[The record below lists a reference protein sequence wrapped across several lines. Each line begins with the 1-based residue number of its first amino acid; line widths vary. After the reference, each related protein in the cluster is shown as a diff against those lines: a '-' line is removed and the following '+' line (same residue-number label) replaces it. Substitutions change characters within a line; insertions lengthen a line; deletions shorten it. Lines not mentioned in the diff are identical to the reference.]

1 LLVYFGRFS
10 DFVVIMLSTLLII
23 PLLGAALTAGW
34 PRQSRLFTQDATRSI
49 ASWIAVA
56 VIGWTVWLLVQ
67 FNLSD
72 PQMQFVENM
81 TWIDALG
88 LSYRLGVDGLSLP
101 LVALNSLL
109 TWVAIYSSEETVDRP
124 RLYYSLILLLNAAVT
139 GVFLAQDLLLF
150 FISYELELIPLYL
163 LIAIWGGQ
171 KRAYAA
177 TKFLI
182 YTALSGALILAAF
195 LGLAWLGGSSSFTYN
210 PALAHA
216 LPLSQQFLLLGAL
229 LLGFGIKMPLF
240 PFHTWLPDAHVEAST
255 PISVLL
261 AGVLLKLA
269 TYGILRFCV
278 GLFPEAWT
286 IAAPWLSVWAIVSVL
301 YGALMAIA
309 QKDMKKMVAYSSV
322 SHMGYILLAAA
333 ANTALSISAAMIQMV
348 SHGLISAALF
358 LLVGVVYK
366 KTKTRDID
374 VLRGLLNPERGMPV
388 IGSLMVLAVMGSA
401 GIPGMVGFVAEFLIF
416 RSSFPVFPIQTL
428 LCMIGTGLTAV
439 YYLLLINNAFF
450 GRLSAPVQNLEPVTW
465 RERYPAMILTVAI
478 VLFGL
483 QPSWITR
490 WSEPTIAATLP
501 SPALVVTV
509 NSVLQP

>member
-1 LLVYFGRFS
+1 MLSVLLVIP
-10 DFVVIMLSTLLII
+10 VI
-23 PLLGAALTAGW
+23 GAALAAWW
-34 PRQSRLFTQDATRSI
+34 PGQTRSI
-49 ASWIAVA
+49 ASAIALA
-56 VIGWTVWLLVQ
+56 VIGWTVLLLTK
-67 FNLSD
+67 FNLGE
-72 PQMQFVENM
+72 PGMQFVEDF
-81 TWIDALG
+81 TWIDSLG
-88 LSYRLGVDGLSLP
+88 LSYKLGIDGLSLP
-101 LVALNSLL
+101 LVVLNSLL
-109 TWVAIYSSEETVDRP
+109 TWVAIYSSDEKVDRP

-195 LGLAWLGGSSSFTYN
+195 LGLAWFGGSNSFTYN
-210 PALAHA
+210 PTLAHA

-278 GLFPEAWT
+278 GLFPDAWQV
-286 IAAPWLSVWAIVSVL
+286 AAPWLAIWAIISVL

-333 ANTALSISAAMIQMV
+333 ANTPLSFSAAMIQMV

-358 LLVGVVYK
+358 LSVGVVYK
-366 KTKTRDID
+366 KAGTRDIT
-374 VLRGLLNPERGMPV
+374 VLEGLLNPERGMPV
-388 IGSLMVLAVMGSA
+388 IGSLMILGVMASA

-416 RSSFPVFPIQTL
+416 RSTFPVFPIPTL

-439 YYLLLINNAFF
+439 YYLLLINKAFF
-450 GRLSAPVQNLEPVTW
+450 GRLSPQVQDLESVTW
-465 RERYPAMILTVAI
+465 RERYPAMILTGAI
-478 VLFGL
+478 ILFGFV
-483 QPSWITR
+483 PGWITR
-490 WSEPTIAATLP
+490 WSEPTILATLQP
-501 SPALVVTV
+501 PAIVVTV
-509 NSVLQP
+509 ATTTTPTLQP

>member
-1 LLVYFGRFS
+1 
-10 DFVVIMLSTLLII
+10 MLSILLIV
-23 PLLGAALTAGW
+23 PLLGAILAASL
-34 PRQSRLFTQDATRSI
+34 PDRTRSI
-49 ASWIAVA
+49 ASAVAIA
-56 VIGWTVWLLVQ
+56 VIGWTVLLLTK
-67 FNLSD
+67 FDLGN
-72 PQMQFVENM
+72 PGMQFVENFP
-81 TWIDALG
+81 WIDTLG
-88 LSYRLGVDGLSLP
+88 LSYRLGIDGLSLP

-109 TWVAIYSSEETVDRP
+109 TWVAIYSSDEKIQRP
-124 RLYYSLILLLNAAVT
+124 RLYYSLILILNAAVS

-195 LGLAWLGGSSSFTYN
+195 LGLAWFGGSNSFIYN
-210 PALAHA
+210 PALSAA
-216 LPLSQQFLLLGAL
+216 LPLSQQLLLLGAL

-278 GLFPEAWT
+278 GLFPEAWQV
-286 IAAPWLSVWAIVSVL
+286 AAPWLSIWAIVSVL

-309 QKDMKKMVAYSSV
+309 QTDMKKMVAYSSV

-333 ANTALSISAAMIQMV
+333 ASTPLSFSAAMIQMV
-348 SHGLISAALF
+348 SHGLISATLF
-358 LLVGVVYK
+358 LLVGVVYQ
-366 KTKTRDID
+366 KTKTRDIN
-374 VLRGLLNPERGMPV
+374 VLQGLLNPERGMPV
-388 IGSLMVLAVMGSA
+388 IGSLMVVGVMASA

-416 RSSFPVFPIQTL
+416 RSSFPVFPVQTL

-439 YYLLLINNAFF
+439 YYLLLINKAFF
-450 GRLSAPVQNLEPVTW
+450 GRLSAPVQNLEAVTW

-483 QPSWITR
+483 QPGWITR
-490 WSEPTIAATLP
+490 WSEPTIAATLQA
-501 SPALVVTV
+501 PALVATV
-509 NSVLQP
+509 AKIEISTPTP

>member
-1 LLVYFGRFS
+1 
-10 DFVVIMLSTLLII
+10 MLSILLIV
-23 PLLGAALTAGW
+23 PLIGAAIAAWYPG
-34 PRQSRLFTQDATRSI
+34 QTRSI
-49 ASWIAVA
+49 ASWVA
-56 VIGWTVWLLVQ
+56 IVVLGWTVLLLTK
-67 FNLSD
+67 FDLSNSG
-72 PQMQFVENM
+72 MQFVENFQ
-81 TWIDALG
+81 WIDTLG
-88 LSYRLGVDGLSLP
+88 LSYRLGIDGLSLP

-109 TWVAIYSSEETVDRP
+109 TWVAIYSSDEKIDRP

-195 LGLAWLGGSSSFTYN
+195 LGLAWFGGSSSFTYN
-210 PALAHA
+210 PGLAQA

-278 GLFPEAWT
+278 GLFPEAWQ
-286 IAAPWLSVWAIVSVL
+286 IASPWLADWAIVSVL

-333 ANTALSISAAMIQMV
+333 ASTPLSFSAAMIQMI

-358 LLVGVVYK
+358 LCVGVVYQ
-366 KTKTRDID
+366 KTKTRDIR
-374 VLRGLLNPERGMPV
+374 VLQGLLNPERGMPV
-388 IGSLMVLAVMGSA
+388 IGSLMVLAVMASA

-439 YYLLLINNAFF
+439 YYLLLINKAFF
-450 GRLSAPVQNLEPVTW
+450 GRLSEKVQNLEGVSW
-465 RERYPAMILTVAI
+465 RERSPAIILTVAI
-478 VLFGL
+478 VIFGF
-483 QPSWITR
+483 QPGWITR
-490 WSEPTIAATLP
+490 WSEPTILATLHQP
-501 SPALVVTV
+501 TAIPTTV
-509 NSVLQP
+509 PGQVEILTTIKQTEL

>member
-1 LLVYFGRFS
+1 
-10 DFVVIMLSTLLII
+10 MLSILLII
-23 PLLGAALTAGW
+23 PLVGAIVAACLPAE
-34 PRQSRLFTQDATRSI
+34 RSRSI
-49 ASWIAVA
+49 AALVSIAV
-56 VIGWTVWLLVQ
+56 VGWTVMLLIR
-67 FNLSD
+67 FDLGNPS
-72 PQMQFVENM
+72 MQFVENF

-88 LSYRLGVDGLSLP
+88 LSYRLGIDGLSLP

-109 TWVAIYSSEETVDRP
+109 TWVAIYSSDENIDRP
-124 RLYYSLILLLNAAVT
+124 RLYYVLILILNAAVS

-171 KRAYAA
+171 RRAYAA

-195 LGLAWLGGSSSFTYN
+195 LGLAWFGGSNSFTYD
-210 PALAHA
+210 PVLAQA
-216 LPLSQQFLLLGAL
+216 LPLSQQLLLLGAL

-278 GLFPEAWT
+278 GLFPEAWQL
-286 IAAPWLSVWAIVSVL
+286 AAPWLSVWAIVSVL

-333 ANTALSISAAMIQMV
+333 ANTPLGFSAATIQMV
-348 SHGLISAALF
+348 SHGLISATLF

-374 VLRGLLNPERGMPV
+374 VLQGLLNPERGMPV
-388 IGSLMVLAVMGSA
+388 IGSLMVLGVMASA

-416 RSSFPVFPIQTL
+416 RSSFPVFPVQTL
-428 LCMIGTGLTAV
+428 LCMLGTGLTAV
-439 YYLLLINNAFF
+439 YYLLLINKAFF
-450 GRLSAPVQNLEPVTW
+450 GRLSAPVQNLESVSW
-465 RERYPAMILTVAI
+465 RERYPAIILTIAI
-478 VLFGL
+478 VLFGF
-483 QPSWITR
+483 QPGWITR
-490 WSEPTIAATLP
+490 WSEPTIAKTLRQPTAIVAT
-501 SPALVVTV
+501 VTKQLEL
-509 NSVLQP
+509 STISK

>member
-1 LLVYFGRFS
+1 VREPQLPSTLYPLLPNF
-10 DFVVIMLSTLLII
+10 MLSTLLII
-23 PLLGAALTAGW
+23 PIVGAVLAACF
-34 PRQSRLFTQDATRSI
+34 PADRTRSI
-49 ASWIAVA
+49 SSMVSVA
-56 VIGWTVWLLVQ
+56 VIGWTVLLLMQ
-67 FNLSD
+67 FDLSNPD
-72 PQMQFVENM
+72 LQFVENVN
-81 TWIDALG
+81 WIDALG
-88 LSYRLGVDGLSLP
+88 LSYRLGIDGLSLP

-109 TWVAIYSSEETVDRP
+109 TWVAIYSSDERIDRS
-124 RLYYSLILLLNAAVT
+124 RLYYSLILILNAAVS

-150 FISYELELIPLYL
+150 FIAYELELIPLYL

-195 LGLAWLGGSSSFTYN
+195 LGLAWFGGSNSFTYS
-210 PALAHA
+210 PALAQA
-216 LPLSQQFLLLGAL
+216 LPLSQQLLLLGAL

-278 GLFPEAWT
+278 GLFPEAWQV
-286 IAAPWLSVWAIVSVL
+286 AAPWLSVWAIVSVL

-333 ANTALSISAAMIQMV
+333 ASTPLSFSAAMIQMV
-348 SHGLISAALF
+348 SHGLISATLF
-358 LLVGVVYK
+358 LLVGVVYQ

-374 VLRGLLNPERGMPV
+374 VLQGLLNPERGMPV
-388 IGSLMVLAVMGSA
+388 IGSLMVVGVMASA

-428 LCMIGTGLTAV
+428 LCMLGTGLTAV
-439 YYLLLINNAFF
+439 YYLLLINKAFF
-450 GRLSAPVQNLEPVTW
+450 GRLSPSVQNLEAVSW

-483 QPSWITR
+483 QPGWITR
-490 WSEPTIAATLP
+490 WSEPSIAATLH
-501 SPALVVTV
+501 
-509 NSVLQP
+509 QPTAIVANVGK

>member
-1 LLVYFGRFS
+1 
-10 DFVVIMLSTLLII
+10 MLSILLIV
-23 PLLGAALTAGW
+23 PLLGAILVACW
-34 PRQSRLFTQDATRSI
+34 PSQTRAI
-49 ASWIAVA
+49 ASTIALA
-56 VIGWTVWLLVQ
+56 TIGWTIWLLTQ
-67 FNLSD
+67 FDLSN
-72 PQMQFVENM
+72 PGMQFAENVN
-81 TWIDALG
+81 WIDALG
-88 LSYRLGVDGLSLP
+88 LSYRLGIDGLSLP

-109 TWVAIYSSEETVDRP
+109 TWVAIYSTNEEIERP
-124 RLYYSLILLLNAAVT
+124 RLYYTLILILNAAVS

-150 FISYELELIPLYL
+150 FIAYELELIPLYL

-195 LGLAWLGGSSSFTYN
+195 LGLAWFGGSNSFIYN
-210 PALAHA
+210 PALANA
-216 LPLSQQFLLLGAL
+216 LPVSQQLLLLGAL

-278 GLFPEAWT
+278 GLFPDAWQ

-309 QKDMKKMVAYSSV
+309 QTDMKKMVAYSSV

-333 ANTALSISAAMIQMV
+333 ANTPLSFSAAMIQMV

-358 LLVGVVYK
+358 LCVGVVYQ
-366 KTKTRDID
+366 KTKTRDIN
-374 VLRGLLNPERGMPV
+374 VLEGLLNPERGMPV
-388 IGSLMVLAVMGSA
+388 IGSLTIVGVMASA

-428 LCMIGTGLTAV
+428 LCMLGTGLTAV
-439 YYLLLINNAFF
+439 YYLLLINKAFF
-450 GRLSAPVQNLEPVTW
+450 GRLSAPVQNLEAVTW

-478 VLFGL
+478 VIFGF
-483 QPSWITR
+483 QPGWITR
-490 WSEPTIAATLP
+490 WSEPTIAATLHQP
-501 SPALVVTV
+501 PAIVATV
-509 NSVLQP
+509 NN

>member
-1 LLVYFGRFS
+1 MLSVLLV
-10 DFVVIMLSTLLII
+10 VPVI
-23 PLLGAALTAGW
+23 GAALAAWW
-34 PRQSRLFTQDATRSI
+34 PGQTRSI
-49 ASWIAVA
+49 ASAIALA
-56 VIGWTVWLLVQ
+56 IIGWTVFLLTQ
-67 FNLSD
+67 FNLGE
-72 PQMQFVENM
+72 PGMQFVEDF
-81 TWIDALG
+81 TWIDSLG
-88 LSYRLGVDGLSLP
+88 LSYKLGIDGLSLP

-109 TWVAIYSSEETVDRP
+109 TWVAIYSSDEKIDRP

-195 LGLAWLGGSSSFTYN
+195 LGLAWFGGNNSFAYN
-210 PALAHA
+210 PTLAHA

-261 AGVLLKLA
+261 AGVLLKLG

-278 GLFPEAWT
+278 GLFPDAWQV
-286 IAAPWLSVWAIVSVL
+286 AAPWLAGWAIVSVL

-333 ANTALSISAAMIQMV
+333 ANTPLSFSAAMIQMV

-358 LLVGVVYK
+358 LSVGVVYK
-366 KTKTRDID
+366 KAGTRDITI
-374 VLRGLLNPERGMPV
+374 LEGLLNPERGMPV
-388 IGSLMVLAVMGSA
+388 IGSLMILGVMASA

-416 RSSFPVFPIQTL
+416 RSTFPVFPIPTL

-439 YYLLLINNAFF
+439 YYLLLINKAFF
-450 GRLSAPVQNLEPVTW
+450 GRLSPQVQDLEAVTW
-465 RERYPAMILTVAI
+465 RERYPAMILTGAI
-478 VLFGL
+478 ILFGFV
-483 QPSWITR
+483 PGWITR
-490 WSEPTIAATLP
+490 WSEPTILATLQP
-501 SPALVVTV
+501 PAIVAAVATI
-509 NSVLQP
+509 NPPTLQP

>member
-1 LLVYFGRFS
+1 
-10 DFVVIMLSTLLII
+10 MLTILII
-23 PLLGAALTAGW
+23 TPLLGAAMAAWYPG
-34 PRQSRLFTQDATRSI
+34 STRTI
-49 ASWIAVA
+49 ASTGSVL
-56 VIGWTVWLLVQ
+56 VIGWTVLLLTQ
-67 FNLSD
+67 FDLGN
-72 PQMQFVENM
+72 PGMQFVENF
-81 TWIDALG
+81 TWIEALG
-88 LSYRLGVDGLSLP
+88 VSYRLGLDGLSLP
-101 LVALNSLL
+101 LIALNSLL
-109 TWVAIYSSEETVDRP
+109 TWVAIYSSDEKIARP
-124 RLYYSLILLLNAAVT
+124 QLYYSLILLLNAAVS

-150 FISYELELIPLYL
+150 FIAYELELIPLYL

-171 KRAYAA
+171 NRAYAA

-195 LGLAWLGGSSSFTYN
+195 LGLAWFGGSNSFIYN
-210 PALAHA
+210 PALANA
-216 LPLSQQFLLLGAL
+216 LPVSQQFLLLGAL

-278 GLFPEAWT
+278 GLFPDAWQ
-286 IAAPWLSVWAIVSVL
+286 IAAPWLSIWAIVSVL

-309 QKDMKKMVAYSSV
+309 QTDMKKMVAYSSV

-333 ANTALSISAAMIQMV
+333 ANTPLSFSAAMIQMV

-358 LLVGVVYK
+358 LCVGVVYQ
-366 KTKTRDID
+366 KTKTRDIN
-374 VLRGLLNPERGMPV
+374 VLEGLLNPERGMPV
-388 IGSLMVLAVMGSA
+388 IGSLTIVGVMASA

-428 LCMIGTGLTAV
+428 LCMLGTGLTAV
-439 YYLLLINNAFF
+439 YYLLLINKAFF
-450 GRLSAPVQNLEPVTW
+450 GRLSAPVQNLEAVTW
-465 RERYPAMILTVAI
+465 RERYPAMILTAAI
-478 VLFGL
+478 VLFGF

-490 WSEPTIAATLP
+490 WSEPAIFATLQP
-501 SPALVVTV
+501 PVIVANAPDRLAGLPANRSPKI
-509 NSVLQP
+509 

>member
-1 LLVYFGRFS
+1 MLSILLIVPMLGAILVACWPSQTRFS
-10 DFVVIMLSTLLII
+10 
-23 PLLGAALTAGW
+23 
-34 PRQSRLFTQDATRSI
+34 SRDATRTI
-49 ASWIAVA
+49 ASTIALA
-56 VIGWTVWLLVQ
+56 TIGWTIWLLTQ
-67 FNLSD
+67 FDLSN
-72 PQMQFVENM
+72 PGMQFVENVN
-81 TWIDALG
+81 WIDALG
-88 LSYRLGVDGLSLP
+88 LSYRLGIDGLSLP

-109 TWVAIYSSEETVDRP
+109 TWVAIYSSNEEIERP
-124 RLYYSLILLLNAAVT
+124 RLYYTLILILNAAVS

-150 FISYELELIPLYL
+150 FIAYELELIPLYL

-195 LGLAWLGGSSSFTYN
+195 LGLAWFGGSNSFIYN
-210 PALAHA
+210 PALANA
-216 LPLSQQFLLLGAL
+216 LPVSQQLLLLGAL

-278 GLFPEAWT
+278 GLFPDAWQ
-286 IAAPWLSVWAIVSVL
+286 IAAPWLSIWAIVSVL

-309 QKDMKKMVAYSSV
+309 QTDMKKMVAYSSV

-333 ANTALSISAAMIQMV
+333 ANTPLSFSAAMIQMV

-358 LLVGVVYK
+358 LCVGVVYQ
-366 KTKTRDID
+366 KTKTRDIN
-374 VLRGLLNPERGMPV
+374 VLEGLLNPERGMPV
-388 IGSLMVLAVMGSA
+388 IGSLMIVGVMASA

-428 LCMIGTGLTAV
+428 LCMLGTGLTAV
-439 YYLLLINNAFF
+439 YYLLLINKAFF
-450 GRLSAPVQNLEPVTW
+450 GRLSAPVQNLEAVTW

-478 VLFGL
+478 VLFGV
-483 QPSWITR
+483 QPGWITR
-490 WSEPTIAATLP
+490 WSEPTIAATLHQP
-501 SPALVVTV
+501 PAIATIVTK
-509 NSVLQP
+509 

>member
-1 LLVYFGRFS
+1 
-10 DFVVIMLSTLLII
+10 MLSILLIV
-23 PLLGAALTAGW
+23 PLVGALIVACW
-34 PRQSRLFTQDATRSI
+34 PSQTRSI
-49 ASWIAVA
+49 ASTFALA
-56 VIGWTVWLLVQ
+56 TIGWTIWLLTQ
-67 FNLSD
+67 FDLSN
-72 PQMQFVENM
+72 PGMQFVENVN
-81 TWIDALG
+81 WIDALG
-88 LSYRLGVDGLSLP
+88 LSYRLGIDGLSLP

-109 TWVAIYSSEETVDRP
+109 TWVAIYSSDEEIERP
-124 RLYYSLILLLNAAVT
+124 RLYYTLILILNAAVS

-150 FISYELELIPLYL
+150 FIAYELELIPLYL

-195 LGLAWLGGSSSFTYN
+195 LGLAWFGGSNSFIYN
-210 PALAHA
+210 PALANA
-216 LPLSQQFLLLGAL
+216 LPVSQQLLLLGAL

-278 GLFPEAWT
+278 GLFPDAWQ
-286 IAAPWLSVWAIVSVL
+286 IAAPWLSIWAIVSVL

-309 QKDMKKMVAYSSV
+309 QTDMKKMVAYSSV

-333 ANTALSISAAMIQMV
+333 ANTPLSFSAAMIQMV
-348 SHGLISAALF
+348 SHGLISATLF
-358 LLVGVVYK
+358 LLVGVVYQ
-366 KTKTRDID
+366 KTKTRDIN
-374 VLRGLLNPERGMPV
+374 VLEGLLNPERGMPV
-388 IGSLMVLAVMGSA
+388 IGSLMVVGVMASA

-416 RSSFPVFPIQTL
+416 RSSFPIFPIQTL
-428 LCMIGTGLTAV
+428 LCMVGTGLTAV
-439 YYLLLINNAFF
+439 YYLLLINKAFF
-450 GRLSAPVQNLEPVTW
+450 GRLSAPVQNLEAVTW

-478 VLFGL
+478 VLFGF
-483 QPSWITR
+483 QPGWITR
-490 WSEPTIAATLP
+490 WSEPTISATLHQP
-501 SPALVVTV
+501 KIGVNVPDRLALFSAQQSPKL
-509 NSVLQP
+509 

>member
-1 LLVYFGRFS
+1 V
-10 DFVVIMLSTLLII
+10 VVIMLSVLLIVPI
-23 PLLGAALTAGW
+23 IGAMLAAWW
-34 PRQSRLFTQDATRSI
+34 PGPTRSI
-49 ASWIAVA
+49 ASACALA
-56 VIGWTVWLLVQ
+56 VIGWTVYLLTQ
-67 FNLSD
+67 FNLGE
-72 PQMQFVENM
+72 PGMQFVENF
-81 TWIDALG
+81 TWIDSLG
-88 LSYRLGVDGLSLP
+88 LSYRMGIDGLSLP
-101 LVALNSLL
+101 LIALNSLL
-109 TWVAIYSSEETVDRP
+109 TWVAIYSSDENIDRP
-124 RLYYSLILLLNAAVT
+124 KLYYSLILLLNAAVS

-195 LGLAWLGGSSSFTYN
+195 LGLAWFGGSNSFTYN

-278 GLFPEAWT
+278 GLFPEAWQ
-286 IAAPWLSVWAIVSVL
+286 IAAPWLSVWAIISVL

-333 ANTALSISAAMIQMV
+333 ANTTLSFSAAMIQMV

-358 LLVGVVYK
+358 LSVGVVYQ

-374 VLRGLLNPERGMPV
+374 VLQGLLNPERGMPV
-388 IGSLMVLAVMGSA
+388 IGSLMVLGVMASA

-439 YYLLLINNAFF
+439 YYLLLINKAFF
-450 GRLSAPVQNLEPVTW
+450 GRLSPQVQDIDSVTW
-465 RERYPAMILTVAI
+465 RERYPAMILTAAI
-478 VLFGL
+478 ILFGFV
-483 QPSWITR
+483 PSWITR
-490 WSEPTIAATLP
+490 WSEPTILATLQTP
-501 SPALVVTV
+501 PAIVATIIDTPINV
-509 NSVLQP
+509 P

>member
-1 LLVYFGRFS
+1 LLPFNSLIPIPYS
-10 DFVVIMLSTLLII
+10 LSPIPYSLTMMLSILLIV
-23 PLLGAALTAGW
+23 PLLGALTVACL
-34 PRQSRLFTQDATRSI
+34 PDRTRSI
-49 ASWIAVA
+49 AFAVSFI
-56 VIGWTVWLLVQ
+56 VLGLTVLLLTQ

-72 PQMQFVENM
+72 PGMQFVENY
-81 TWIDALG
+81 TWIDTLG
-88 LSYRLGVDGLSLP
+88 LSYRVGVDGLSLP
-101 LVALNSLL
+101 LLALNSLL
-109 TWVAIYSSEETVDRP
+109 TVIAIYSSDEKIERP
-124 RLYYSLILLLNAAVT
+124 RLYYTLILILNAAVS

-150 FISYELELIPLYL
+150 FIAYELELIPLYL

-171 KRAYAA
+171 RRAYAA

-182 YTALSGALILAAF
+182 YTAFSGALLLAAF
-195 LGLAWLGGSSSFTYN
+195 LGLAWFGGSSSFTYN
-210 PALAHA
+210 PALAQA
-216 LPLSQQFLLLGAL
+216 LPIGQQLLLLGAL

-278 GLFPEAWT
+278 GLFPEAWQ
-286 IAAPWLSVWAIVSVL
+286 IAAPWLSYWAIVSVL

-309 QKDMKKMVAYSSV
+309 QTDMKKMVAYSSV

-333 ANTALSISAAMIQMV
+333 ANTPLSFSAAMIQMV

-358 LLVGVVYK
+358 LCVGVVYK
-366 KTKTRDID
+366 KTQTRDIRI
-374 VLRGLLNPERGMPV
+374 LEGLLNPERGMPV
-388 IGSLMVLAVMGSA
+388 IGSLMILGVMASA

-428 LCMIGTGLTAV
+428 LCTIGTGLTAV
-439 YYLLLINNAFF
+439 YYLLLINKAFF
-450 GRLSAPVQNLEPVTW
+450 GRLSPQVQNLESVTW

-478 VLFGL
+478 VLFGF
-483 QPSWITR
+483 QPGWITR
-490 WSEPTIAATLP
+490 WSEPTISATLNHP
-501 SPALVVTV
+501 PAIVATVTK
-509 NSVLQP
+509 

>member
-1 LLVYFGRFS
+1 MLSVLLV
-10 DFVVIMLSTLLII
+10 VPLI
-23 PLLGAALTAGW
+23 GAALAAWW
-34 PRQSRLFTQDATRSI
+34 PGQTRSI
-49 ASWIAVA
+49 ASVISLV
-56 VIGWTVWLLVQ
+56 VIGWTVWLLTQ
-67 FNLSD
+67 FNLGE
-72 PQMQFVENM
+72 PGMQFVEDF
-81 TWIDALG
+81 TWIDSLG
-88 LSYRLGVDGLSLP
+88 LSYKLGIDGLSLP

-109 TWVAIYSSEETVDRP
+109 TWVAIYSSDEKIDRP

-150 FISYELELIPLYL
+150 FIAYELELIPLYL

-195 LGLAWLGGSSSFTYN
+195 LGLAWFGGSNSFTYN
-210 PALAHA
+210 PTLAHA

-278 GLFPEAWT
+278 GLFPDAWQV
-286 IAAPWLSVWAIVSVL
+286 AAPWLAGWAIISVL

-333 ANTALSISAAMIQMV
+333 ANTPLSFSAAMIQMV

-358 LLVGVVYK
+358 LSVGVVYK
-366 KTKTRDID
+366 KAGTRDIT
-374 VLRGLLNPERGMPV
+374 VLEGLLNPERGMPV
-388 IGSLMVLAVMGSA
+388 IGSLMILGVMASA

-416 RSSFPVFPIQTL
+416 RSTFPVFPIPTL

-439 YYLLLINNAFF
+439 YYLLLINKAFF
-450 GRLSAPVQNLEPVTW
+450 GRLSPQVQDLEAVTW
-465 RERYPAMILTVAI
+465 RERYPAMILTGAI
-478 VLFGL
+478 ILFGFV
-483 QPSWITR
+483 PGWITR
-490 WSEPTIAATLP
+490 WSEPTILATLQP
-501 SPALVVTV
+501 PAIVATV
-509 NSVLQP
+509 ATITPPTLQP

>member
-1 LLVYFGRFS
+1 
-10 DFVVIMLSTLLII
+10 MLSTLLII
-23 PLLGAALTAGW
+23 PLVGVLLIAVL
-34 PRQSRLFTQDATRSI
+34 PDRTRSI
-49 ASWIAVA
+49 ASYVA
-56 VIGWTVWLLVQ
+56 LATIVWTVWLLTQ
-67 FNLSD
+67 FNIAN
-72 PQMQFVENM
+72 PGMQFVENF
-81 TWIDALG
+81 TWVKALG

-101 LVALNSLL
+101 LIALNSLL
-109 TWVAIYSSEETVDRP
+109 TWVAIYSSDEQIARP
-124 RLYYSLILLLNAAVT
+124 RLYYSLILVLNAAVS

-195 LGLAWLGGSSSFTYN
+195 LGLAWFGGSNSFIYN
-210 PALAHA
+210 PALAQA
-216 LPLSQQFLLLGAL
+216 LPIGQQLLLLGAL

-278 GLFPEAWT
+278 GLFPAAWQ
-286 IAAPWLSVWAIVSVL
+286 IAAPWLAIWAIVSVL
-301 YGALMAIA
+301 YGAFMAIA
-309 QKDMKKMVAYSSV
+309 QTDMKKMVAYSSV

-333 ANTALSISAAMIQMV
+333 ASTPLSFSAAMIQMV
-348 SHGLISAALF
+348 SHGLISATLF
-358 LLVGVVYK
+358 LLVGVVYQ
-366 KTKTRDID
+366 KTKTRDIN
-374 VLRGLLNPERGMPV
+374 VLEGLLNPERGMPV
-388 IGSLMVLAVMGSA
+388 IGSLMILGVMASA

-416 RSSFPVFPIQTL
+416 RSSFPVFPVQTL
-428 LCMIGTGLTAV
+428 LCMLGTGLTSV
-439 YYLLLINNAFF
+439 YYLLLINKAFF
-450 GRLSAPVQNLEPVTW
+450 GRLSAPVQNLESVTW

-483 QPSWITR
+483 QPGWITR
-490 WSEPTIAATLP
+490 WSEPSIAATLHQA
-501 SPALVVTV
+501 SAIVVNVAL
-509 NSVLQP
+509 NSSIQP

>member
-1 LLVYFGRFS
+1 
-10 DFVVIMLSTLLII
+10 MLSVLLII
-23 PLLGAALTAGW
+23 PIIGAMLAAWW
-34 PRQSRLFTQDATRSI
+34 PGPTRTI
-49 ASWIAVA
+49 ASACALA
-56 VIGWTVWLLVQ
+56 VIGWTVYLLTQ
-67 FNLSD
+67 FNIGDSG
-72 PQMQFVENM
+72 MQFVENF
-81 TWIDALG
+81 TWIDSLG
-88 LSYRLGVDGLSLP
+88 LSYRIGLDGLSLP
-101 LVALNSLL
+101 LIALNSLL
-109 TWVAIYSSEETVDRP
+109 TWVAIYSSDERVDRP
-124 RLYYSLILLLNAAVT
+124 KLYYSLILLLNAAVS

-195 LGLAWLGGSSSFTYN
+195 LGLAWFGGSNSFTYN

-278 GLFPEAWT
+278 GLFPEAWQ
-286 IAAPWLSVWAIVSVL
+286 IAAPWLSVWAIISVL

-333 ANTALSISAAMIQMV
+333 ANTTLSFSATMIQMV

-358 LLVGVVYK
+358 LSVGVVYQ

-374 VLRGLLNPERGMPV
+374 VLQGLLNPERGMPV
-388 IGSLMVLAVMGSA
+388 IGSLMILGVMASA

-439 YYLLLINNAFF
+439 YYLLLVNKAFF
-450 GRLSAPVQNLEPVTW
+450 GRLSPQVQNLEMVTW
-465 RERYPAMILTVAI
+465 RERYPAMILTAAI
-478 VLFGL
+478 ILFGFV
-483 QPSWITR
+483 PSWITR
-490 WSEPTIAATLP
+490 WSEPTILATLQP
-501 SPALVVTV
+501 PAIVATV
-509 NSVLQP
+509 IDTPINIPQP

>member
-1 LLVYFGRFS
+1 MLSVLLV
-10 DFVVIMLSTLLII
+10 VPVI
-23 PLLGAALTAGW
+23 GAALAAWW
-34 PRQSRLFTQDATRSI
+34 PGQTRSI
-49 ASWIAVA
+49 ASVIALA
-56 VIGWTVWLLVQ
+56 VIGWTVFLLTQ
-67 FNLSD
+67 FNLGE
-72 PQMQFVENM
+72 PGMQFVEDF
-81 TWIDALG
+81 TWIDSLG
-88 LSYRLGVDGLSLP
+88 LSYKLGVDGLSLP

-109 TWVAIYSSEETVDRP
+109 TWVAIYSSDEKIDRP

-195 LGLAWLGGSSSFTYN
+195 LGLAWFGGSNSFTYN
-210 PALAHA
+210 PTLAHA

-278 GLFPEAWT
+278 GLFPDAWQV
-286 IAAPWLSVWAIVSVL
+286 AAPWLAGWAIVSVL

-333 ANTALSISAAMIQMV
+333 ANTPLSFSAAMIQMV

-358 LLVGVVYK
+358 LSVGVVYK
-366 KTKTRDID
+366 KAGTRDIT
-374 VLRGLLNPERGMPV
+374 VLEGLLNPERGMPV
-388 IGSLMVLAVMGSA
+388 IGSLMILGVMASA

-416 RSSFPVFPIQTL
+416 RSTFPVFPIPTL

-439 YYLLLINNAFF
+439 YYLLLINKAFF
-450 GRLSAPVQNLEPVTW
+450 GRLSPQVQDLEAVTW
-465 RERYPAMILTVAI
+465 RERYPAMILTGAI
-478 VLFGL
+478 ILFGFV
-483 QPSWITR
+483 PGWITR
-490 WSEPTIAATLP
+490 WSEPTILATLQP
-501 SPALVVTV
+501 PAIVAAVATI
-509 NSVLQP
+509 NPPTLQP

>member
-1 LLVYFGRFS
+1 
-10 DFVVIMLSTLLII
+10 MLSTLLIV
-23 PLLGAALTAGW
+23 PLVGAALAAWFPGK
-34 PRQSRLFTQDATRSI
+34 TRSI
-49 ASWIAVA
+49 ASTVA
-56 VIGWTVWLLVQ
+56 VMTIVWTVFLLTQ
-67 FNLSD
+67 FDLSN
-72 PQMQFVENM
+72 PGMQFVENF

-88 LSYRLGVDGLSLP
+88 LSYRLGIDGLSLP

-109 TWVAIYSSEETVDRP
+109 TWVAIYSGDENVERP
-124 RLYYSLILLLNAAVT
+124 RLYYSLILLLNAAVS

-150 FISYELELIPLYL
+150 FIAYELELIPLYL

-195 LGLAWLGGSSSFTYN
+195 LGLVWLSGGDSFAYD
-210 PALAHA
+210 PALTKA
-216 LPLSQQFLLLGAL
+216 LPIDIQLILLGVL
-229 LLGFGIKMPLF
+229 LIGFGIKMPLF

-269 TYGILRFCV
+269 TYGILRFCI
-278 GLFPEAWT
+278 GLFPDAWQ

-333 ANTALSISAAMIQMV
+333 ANNPLSISAAMLQMV
-348 SHGLISAALF
+348 SHGLISATLF
-358 LLVGVVYK
+358 LLVGVVYQ
-366 KTKTRDID
+366 KTKTRNID
-374 VLRGLLNPERGMPV
+374 VLQGLLNPERGMPV
-388 IGSLMVLAVMGSA
+388 IGSLMVVGVMASA

-428 LCMIGTGLTAV
+428 LCTIGTGLTAV
-439 YYLLLINNAFF
+439 YYLLLINKAFF
-450 GRLSAPVQNLEPVTW
+450 GRLSAPVQNLESVTW
-465 RERYPAMILTVAI
+465 RERYPAMILTAAI
-478 VLFGL
+478 VIFGL

-490 WSEPTIAATLP
+490 WSEPTIVSAMQPPAIVATIANP
-501 SPALVVTV
+501 
-509 NSVLQP
+509 Q

>member
-1 LLVYFGRFS
+1 MLSILLV
-10 DFVVIMLSTLLII
+10 VPLI
-23 PLLGAALTAGW
+23 GAALAAWW
-34 PRQSRLFTQDATRSI
+34 PGQTRSI
-49 ASWIAVA
+49 ASAISLVVIA
-56 VIGWTVWLLVQ
+56 WTVWLLTQ
-67 FNLSD
+67 FNLGE
-72 PQMQFVENM
+72 PGMQFVEDF
-81 TWIDALG
+81 TWIDSLG
-88 LSYRLGVDGLSLP
+88 LSYKLGIDGLSLP

-109 TWVAIYSSEETVDRP
+109 TWVAIYSSDEKIDRP

-150 FISYELELIPLYL
+150 FIAYELELIPLYL

-195 LGLAWLGGSSSFTYN
+195 LGLAWFGGSNSFTYN
-210 PALAHA
+210 PTLAHA

-278 GLFPEAWT
+278 GLFPDAWQV
-286 IAAPWLSVWAIVSVL
+286 AAPWLAGWAIISVL

-333 ANTALSISAAMIQMV
+333 ANTPLSFSAAMIQMV

-358 LLVGVVYK
+358 LSVGVVYK
-366 KTKTRDID
+366 KAGTRDIT
-374 VLRGLLNPERGMPV
+374 VLEGLLNPERGMPV
-388 IGSLMVLAVMGSA
+388 IGSLMILGVMASA

-416 RSSFPVFPIQTL
+416 RSTFPVFPIPTL

-439 YYLLLINNAFF
+439 YYLLLINKAFF
-450 GRLSAPVQNLEPVTW
+450 GRLSPQVQDLEAVTW
-465 RERYPAMILTVAI
+465 RERYPAMILTGAI
-478 VLFGL
+478 ILFGFV
-483 QPSWITR
+483 PGWITR
-490 WSEPTIAATLP
+490 WSEPTILATLHP
-501 SPALVVTV
+501 PAIVATV
-509 NSVLQP
+509 ATITPPTLQP